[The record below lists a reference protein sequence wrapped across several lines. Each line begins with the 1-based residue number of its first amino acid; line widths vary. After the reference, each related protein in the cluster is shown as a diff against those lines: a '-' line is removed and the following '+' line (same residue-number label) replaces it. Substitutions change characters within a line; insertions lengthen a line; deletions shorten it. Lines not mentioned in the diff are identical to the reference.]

1 MASDKQSFQNSIL
14 VVDDE
19 FDIVTLI
26 KGSLQNHGFN
36 TLGFTDPLIALEYF
50 QNNSKS
56 FAMVISDIRMP
67 SMNGYELIRKIK
79 AIHPT
84 IKTILISAFEINKN
98 EFSKVMPS
106 VKIDGFISKPISL
119 KELVSIVENIL
130 KKEKRKE
137 KRKEK
142 NVRKN
147 TSASLRKNL

>member
-1 MASDKQSFQNSIL
+1 MASDKQSSQNSIL

-19 FDIVTLI
+19 LDIVTLI
-26 KGSLQNHGFN
+26 KRSLQNHGFN
-36 TLGFTDPLIALEYF
+36 TLDFTDPLMALEHF

-106 VKIDGFISKPISL
+106 VKIDGFIAKPVSL
-119 KELVSIVENIL
+119 KELVNIVENIL
-130 KKEKRKE
+130 
-137 KRKEK
+137 RKEK

-147 TSASLRKNL
+147 TSASSKKNI

>member
-26 KGSLQNHGFN
+26 RRSLQNHGFN
-36 TLGFTDPLIALEYF
+36 TLGFTDPLIALEQF

-67 SMNGYELIRKIK
+67 SMNGYEFIRKIK

-84 IKTILISAFEINKN
+84 IKTILISAFEINTN

-119 KELVSIVENIL
+119 KELVSIVEKIL
-130 KKEKRKE
+130 KKKKRKA
-137 KRKEK
+137 K

-147 TSASLRKNL
+147 TSASLRKNR

>member
-26 KGSLQNHGFN
+26 KRSLKNQGFN

-67 SMNGYELIRKIK
+67 SMNGYEFIRKIK

-106 VKIDGFISKPISL
+106 VKIDGFIAKPISL
-119 KELVSIVENIL
+119 KELVNIVENIL
-130 KKEKRKE
+130 KKE

-147 TSASLRKNL
+147 TSASIRKNQ

>member
-19 FDIVTLI
+19 FDIVALI
-26 KGSLQNHGFN
+26 KRSLQNHGFD

-106 VKIDGFISKPISL
+106 VKIDGFIAKPISL
-119 KELVSIVENIL
+119 KELANIVENIL
-130 KKEKRKE
+130 KKKKRKA
-137 KRKEK
+137 K

-147 TSASLRKNL
+147 TSASLRKNQ

>member
-26 KGSLQNHGFN
+26 KRSLQNHGFN
-36 TLGFTDPLIALEYF
+36 TLGFTDPLIALEHF

-67 SMNGYELIRKIK
+67 SMNGYEFIRKIK

-137 KRKEK
+137 K

>member
-1 MASDKQSFQNSIL
+1 MASDRQSFQNSIL

-26 KGSLQNHGFN
+26 RRSLQNHGFN
-36 TLGFTDPLIALEYF
+36 TLGFTDPIIALEQF

-56 FAMVISDIRMP
+56 IAMVISDIRMP

-119 KELVSIVENIL
+119 KELVSIVEKIL
-130 KKEKRKE
+130 KK

-147 TSASLRKNL
+147 TSASLRKNR

>member
-1 MASDKQSFQNSIL
+1 MASDKQRFQNSIL

-26 KGSLQNHGFN
+26 RRSLQNHGFN
-36 TLGFTDPLIALEYF
+36 TLGFTDPIIALEQF

-79 AIHPT
+79 SIHPT

-98 EFSKVMPS
+98 DFSKVMPS
-106 VKIDGFISKPISL
+106 VKIDAFISKPISL
-119 KELVSIVENIL
+119 KELVNIVENIL
-130 KKEKRKE
+130 KR

-147 TSASLRKNL
+147 TSASLRKNR

>member
-1 MASDKQSFQNSIL
+1 MASDKQRFQNSIL

-26 KGSLQNHGFN
+26 RRSLQNHGFN
-36 TLGFTDPLIALEYF
+36 TLGFTDPLIALEQF

-84 IKTILISAFEINKN
+84 IKTILISAFEINTN

-119 KELVSIVENIL
+119 KELVSIVEKIL
-130 KKEKRKE
+130 KK

-147 TSASLRKNL
+147 TSATLRKNR

>member
-19 FDIVTLI
+19 FDIVTLL
-26 KGSLQNHGFN
+26 KRALQNHGFN
-36 TLGFTDPLIALEYF
+36 ILGFTDPLIALEYF
-50 QNNSKS
+50 QNNSKT

-67 SMNGYELIRKIK
+67 SMNGYEFIRKIK

-106 VKIDGFISKPISL
+106 VKIDGFIAKPISL
-119 KELVSIVENIL
+119 KELVNIVENIL
-130 KKEKRKE
+130 KKKKRKA
-137 KRKEK
+137 K

>member
-19 FDIVTLI
+19 FDIVTLL
-26 KGSLQNHGFN
+26 KRALQNHGFN

-50 QNNSKS
+50 QNNSKT

-67 SMNGYELIRKIK
+67 SMNGYEFIRKIK

-106 VKIDGFISKPISL
+106 VKIDGFIAKPISL
-119 KELVSIVENIL
+119 KELVNIVENIL
-130 KKEKRKE
+130 KKEKRE
-137 KRKEK
+137 KKY
-142 NVRKN
+142 VRKN
-147 TSASLRKNL
+147 NSASLKKNL

>member
-1 MASDKQSFQNSIL
+1 MTSDKQSFQNSIL

-26 KGSLQNHGFN
+26 KRSLKNQGFN

-67 SMNGYELIRKIK
+67 STNGYEFIRKIK

-137 KRKEK
+137 K

>member
-1 MASDKQSFQNSIL
+1 MASDKQRFQNSIL

-26 KGSLQNHGFN
+26 RRSLQNHGFN
-36 TLGFTDPLIALEYF
+36 TLGFTDPIIALEQF

-119 KELVSIVENIL
+119 KELVSIVEKIL
-130 KKEKRKE
+130 KK

-147 TSASLRKNL
+147 TSASLRKNR

>member
-26 KGSLQNHGFN
+26 RRSLQNHGFN
-36 TLGFTDPLIALEYF
+36 TLGFTDPLIALEQF

-79 AIHPT
+79 SIHPT

-106 VKIDGFISKPISL
+106 VKIDAFISKPISL
-119 KELVSIVENIL
+119 KELVNIVENIL
-130 KKEKRKE
+130 KR

-147 TSASLRKNL
+147 TSASLRKNR

>member
-26 KGSLQNHGFN
+26 RRSLQNHGFK
-36 TLGFTDPLIALEYF
+36 TLGFTDPIIALEQF

-67 SMNGYELIRKIK
+67 SMNGYEFIRKIK

-106 VKIDGFISKPISL
+106 VKIDGFIAKPISL
-119 KELVSIVENIL
+119 KELVNIVENIL
-130 KKEKRKE
+130 KKKKRKA
-137 KRKEK
+137 K

>member
-26 KGSLQNHGFN
+26 KRSLQNHGFT
-36 TLGFTDPLIALEYF
+36 TLGFADPLIALEHF

-67 SMNGYELIRKIK
+67 SMNGYEFIRKIK

-106 VKIDGFISKPISL
+106 VKIDGFIAKPISL
-119 KELVSIVENIL
+119 KELVNIVENIL
-130 KKEKRKE
+130 KKKKRKA
-137 KRKEK
+137 K
-142 NVRKN
+142 NIRKN

>member
-14 VVDDE
+14 IVDDE

-26 KGSLQNHGFN
+26 RRSLQNHGFN
-36 TLGFTDPLIALEYF
+36 TLGFTDPLIALEQF

-84 IKTILISAFEINKN
+84 IKTILISAFEINTN

-119 KELVSIVENIL
+119 KELVSIVEKIL
-130 KKEKRKE
+130 KK

-147 TSASLRKNL
+147 TSASLRKNR

>member
-1 MASDKQSFQNSIL
+1 MASDKHRFQNSIL

-26 KGSLQNHGFN
+26 RRSLQNHGFN
-36 TLGFTDPLIALEYF
+36 TLGFTDPIIALEQF

-67 SMNGYELIRKIK
+67 SMNGYELVRKIK
-79 AIHPT
+79 SIHPT
-84 IKTILISAFEINKN
+84 IKTILISAFEIDKN

-119 KELVSIVENIL
+119 KELVSIVEKIL
-130 KKEKRKE
+130 KK

-147 TSASLRKNL
+147 TSASLRKNR

>member
-1 MASDKQSFQNSIL
+1 MAYDKQYIRKSIL
-14 VVDDE
+14 IVDDE

-26 KGSLQNHGFN
+26 KASLQKHGFN
-36 TLGFTDPLIALEYF
+36 TLAFTDPLLALEHF
-50 QNNSKS
+50 RNNSKD
-56 FAMVISDIRMP
+56 FALVISDIRMP

-106 VKIDGFISKPISL
+106 VKIDGFISKPLSL

-137 KRKEK
+137 K

-147 TSASLRKNL
+147 

>member
-1 MASDKQSFQNSIL
+1 MASDKQSSQNSIL

-19 FDIVTLI
+19 LDIVTLI
-26 KGSLQNHGFN
+26 KRSLQNHGFN
-36 TLGFTDPLIALEYF
+36 TLDFTDPLMALEHF

-106 VKIDGFISKPISL
+106 VKIDGFIAKPVSL
-119 KELVSIVENIL
+119 KELVNIVENIL
-130 KKEKRKE
+130 RKE

-147 TSASLRKNL
+147 TSTSSKKNI